1 MGFIEVKLFEELNL
15 DGDVKVLLSDS
26 NLPFVEVTFEYKF
39 IKFVF
44 DVCLLFIKASS
55 PRAKSDP
62 AEEKDSKL
70 KVVGDSFGKN
80 NRLAEVSV
88 LSDVF
93 P

>member
-1 MGFIEVKLFEELNL
+1 MKLLDELNL

-26 NLPFVEVTFEYKF
+26 NFPFVEVTFEYKF

-44 DVCLLFIKASS
+44 DVCRLFMNASS

-62 AEEKDSKL
+62 AEENDSKL
-70 KVVGDSFGKN
+70 KVVEDSFGNKS
-80 NRLAEVSV
+80 RLAGVSG
-88 LSDVF
+88 LSDDF